1 MYEWQ
6 RLIQTVVDGIDES
19 ILAHNDEA
27 LTLRRIAQA
36 AGYSEYHMT
45 RKFREISGMIRTLLC
60 CAQRST
66 PLTAIFSD

>member
-27 LTLRRIAQA
+27 LTLRRIAQ
-36 AGYSEYHMT
+36 G
-45 RKFREISGMIRTLLC
+45 
-60 CAQRST
+60 
-66 PLTAIFSD
+66 AIPSII